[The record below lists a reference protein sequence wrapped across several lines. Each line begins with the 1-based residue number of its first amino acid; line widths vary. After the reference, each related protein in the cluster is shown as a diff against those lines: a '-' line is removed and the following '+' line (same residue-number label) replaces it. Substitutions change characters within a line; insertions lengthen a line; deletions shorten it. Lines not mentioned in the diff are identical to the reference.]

1 MALIQYSTYLGRKVD
16 MPATEK
22 PSIAPPKAINMYVGL
37 VRRALSALGNSLRVP
52 NPSEAFTWLC
62 FPASGSTAGNSAK
75 QNEQNL
81 ERVA

>member
-1 MALIQYSTYLGRKVD
+1 MLNGVTYLGRKVD
-16 MPATEK
+16 RPATEK

-37 VRRALSALGNSLRVP
+37 VRRALIALGNSLRVP

-62 FPASGSTAGNSAK
+62 FSAPGSTAGNSAK
-75 QNEQNL
+75 QIEQNL